1 MSAYENETYL
11 CPLTGAPR
19 VVCVAVGEGAAG
31 RASPSARA
39 GLRAAV
45 GAAVRACVGLRLGG
59 VEEHLQRGDRVQ
71 LRRLLVNLACRN
83 NCDSINHVNARMV
96 D

>member
-1 MSAYENETYL
+1 MSTYENETYL

-19 VVCVAVGEGAAG
+19 VVCVAVGEGAA
-31 RASPSARA
+31 RRAASPSACA

-71 LRRLLVNLACRN
+71 LRRLLVHLACRMQKEGTE
-83 NCDSINHVNARMV
+83 IEGQ
-96 D
+96 